1 MFGIDWDGDGEESLF
16 DDMLTMDIIED
27 HHGGGGGG
35 NKGGGCLSCFL
46 LIIGIPVLLISMAFY
61 GGII

>member
-1 MFGIDWDGDGEESLF
+1 MFGIDWDGDGEDTLF
-16 DDMLTMDIIED
+16 DDILTMDILED

-46 LIIGIPVLLISMAFY
+46 MIIGVPVLLMVGVFY
-61 GGII
+61 IVII